1 MTETIIELKNLSIGY
16 GNKSVLQDV
25 NAKINKGEIVGIIGC
40 NGAGK
45 STLLKTIRGLLP
57 KQSGEILYFGRKLE
71 SFSEKEL
78 AREVAYLQQNV
89 EVGFGYTG
97 KDIVLAGRYPY
108 MKWWKGESISDEEL
122 ALKCMEYTGTKELA
136 ERPVNEVSGG
146 QKQRILLAKVLAQQT
161 PILFLDEPTSGLD
174 PSNSQVMKNI
184 ILDLKNK
191 GVTIILTTH
200 NMHDATELCD
210 RVAFIVDGNIKA
222 MDTPHNLIMSRR
234 YNEVTY
240 SYLENQKELNTTIAL
255 DKIST
260 DKKLQS
266 LIQAN
271 ALLSIHSNEPTLENI
286 FSEITGRKFL

>member
-57 KQSGEILYFGRKLE
+57 KQSGEILYFGRKVE

-146 QKQRILLAKVLAQQT
+146 QKQRILLAEVLAQQT
-161 PILFLDEPTSGLD
+161 PILFLDEPTTGLD
-174 PSNSQVMKNI
+174 MVYQEEIFRFSKALAEMGKTILMVVHELNLAAKYCSRI
-184 ILDLKNK
+184 ILLGEGTVIADGRPDNVFTEKILSKAYNAP
-191 GVTIILTTH
+191 VRVIRSHNTNEIIEISTKED
-200 NMHDATELCD
+200 NGRCQRD
-210 RVAFIVDGNIKA
+210 
-222 MDTPHNLIMSRR
+222 
-234 YNEVTY
+234 
-240 SYLENQKELNTTIAL
+240 KELL
-255 DKIST
+255 E
-260 DKKLQS
+260 
-266 LIQAN
+266 LICCKG
-271 ALLSIHSNEPTLENI
+271 SIC
-286 FSEITGRKFL
+286 

>member
-57 KQSGEILYFGRKLE
+57 KQSGEILYFGRKVE

-89 EVGFGYTG
+89 EVGFGYTA

-161 PILFLDEPTSGLD
+161 PILFLDEPTTGLD
-174 PSNSQVMKNI
+174 MVYQEEIFRFSKALAEMGKTILMVVHELNLAAKYCSRI
-184 ILDLKNK
+184 ILLGEGTVIADGRPDNVFTEKILSKAYNAP
-191 GVTIILTTH
+191 VRVIRSHNTNEIIEISTKED
-200 NMHDATELCD
+200 NGRCQRD
-210 RVAFIVDGNIKA
+210 
-222 MDTPHNLIMSRR
+222 
-234 YNEVTY
+234 
-240 SYLENQKELNTTIAL
+240 KELL
-255 DKIST
+255 E
-260 DKKLQS
+260 
-266 LIQAN
+266 LICCKG
-271 ALLSIHSNEPTLENI
+271 SIC
-286 FSEITGRKFL
+286 

>member
-1 MTETIIELKNLSIGY
+1 MTETIIELKNLSICY

-161 PILFLDEPTSGLD
+161 PILFLDEPTTGLD
-174 PSNSQVMKNI
+174 MVYQEEIFRFSKALAKMGKTILMVVHELNLAAKYCSRI
-184 ILDLKNK
+184 ILLGEGTVIADGRPDNVFTEKILSKAYNAP
-191 GVTIILTTH
+191 VRVIRSHNTNEIIEISTKED
-200 NMHDATELCD
+200 NGRCQRD
-210 RVAFIVDGNIKA
+210 
-222 MDTPHNLIMSRR
+222 
-234 YNEVTY
+234 
-240 SYLENQKELNTTIAL
+240 KELL
-255 DKIST
+255 E
-260 DKKLQS
+260 
-266 LIQAN
+266 LICCKG
-271 ALLSIHSNEPTLENI
+271 SIC
-286 FSEITGRKFL
+286 

>member
-161 PILFLDEPTSGLD
+161 PILFLDEPTTGLD
-174 PSNSQVMKNI
+174 MVYQEEIFRFSKALAKMGKTILMVVHELNLAAKYCSRIILLGEGTVIADGRPDNVFTEKILSKAYNAPVRVIRSHNI
-184 ILDLKNK
+184 IEISTKEDN
-191 GVTIILTTH
+191 GRCQR
-200 NMHDATELCD
+200 D
-210 RVAFIVDGNIKA
+210 
-222 MDTPHNLIMSRR
+222 
-234 YNEVTY
+234 
-240 SYLENQKELNTTIAL
+240 KELL
-255 DKIST
+255 E
-260 DKKLQS
+260 
-266 LIQAN
+266 LICCKG
-271 ALLSIHSNEPTLENI
+271 SIC
-286 FSEITGRKFL
+286 

>member
-1 MTETIIELKNLSIGY
+1 MTETIIELKKLSIGY

-161 PILFLDEPTSGLD
+161 PILFLDEPTTGLD
-174 PSNSQVMKNI
+174 MVYQEEIFRFSKALAKMGKTILMVVHELNLAAKYCSRI
-184 ILDLKNK
+184 ILLGEGTVIADGRPDNVFTEKILSKAYNAP
-191 GVTIILTTH
+191 VRVIRSHNTNEIIEISTKED
-200 NMHDATELCD
+200 NGRCQRD
-210 RVAFIVDGNIKA
+210 
-222 MDTPHNLIMSRR
+222 
-234 YNEVTY
+234 
-240 SYLENQKELNTTIAL
+240 KELL
-255 DKIST
+255 E
-260 DKKLQS
+260 
-266 LIQAN
+266 LICCKG
-271 ALLSIHSNEPTLENI
+271 SIC
-286 FSEITGRKFL
+286 

>member
-161 PILFLDEPTSGLD
+161 PILFLDEPTTGLD
-174 PSNSQVMKNI
+174 MVYQEEIFRFSQALAEMGKTILMVVHELNLAAKYCSRI
-184 ILDLKNK
+184 ILLGEGTVIADGRPANVFTEKILSKAYNAP
-191 GVTIILTTH
+191 VRVIRSHNTNEIIEISTKED
-200 NMHDATELCD
+200 NGRCQRD
-210 RVAFIVDGNIKA
+210 
-222 MDTPHNLIMSRR
+222 
-234 YNEVTY
+234 
-240 SYLENQKELNTTIAL
+240 KELL
-255 DKIST
+255 E
-260 DKKLQS
+260 
-266 LIQAN
+266 LICCKG
-271 ALLSIHSNEPTLENI
+271 SIC
-286 FSEITGRKFL
+286 

>member
-161 PILFLDEPTSGLD
+161 PILFLDEPTTGLD
-174 PSNSQVMKNI
+174 MVYQEEIFRFSKALAKMGKTILMVVHELNLAAKYCSRI
-184 ILDLKNK
+184 ILLGEGTVIADGRPDNVFTEKILSKAYNAT
-191 GVTIILTTH
+191 VRVIRSHNTNEIIEISTKED
-200 NMHDATELCD
+200 NGRCQSD
-210 RVAFIVDGNIKA
+210 
-222 MDTPHNLIMSRR
+222 
-234 YNEVTY
+234 
-240 SYLENQKELNTTIAL
+240 KELL
-255 DKIST
+255 E
-260 DKKLQS
+260 
-266 LIQAN
+266 LICCKG
-271 ALLSIHSNEPTLENI
+271 SIC
-286 FSEITGRKFL
+286 

>member
-16 GNKSVLQDV
+16 SNKSVLQDV

-161 PILFLDEPTSGLD
+161 PILFLDEPTTGLD
-174 PSNSQVMKNI
+174 MVYQEEIFRFSQALAEMGKTILMVVHELNLAAKYCSRI
-184 ILDLKNK
+184 ILLGEGTVIADGRPDNVFTEKILSKAYNAP
-191 GVTIILTTH
+191 VRVIRSHNTNEIIEISTKED
-200 NMHDATELCD
+200 NGRCQRD
-210 RVAFIVDGNIKA
+210 
-222 MDTPHNLIMSRR
+222 
-234 YNEVTY
+234 
-240 SYLENQKELNTTIAL
+240 KELL
-255 DKIST
+255 E
-260 DKKLQS
+260 
-266 LIQAN
+266 LICCKG
-271 ALLSIHSNEPTLENI
+271 SIC
-286 FSEITGRKFL
+286 

>member
-97 KDIVLAGRYPY
+97 KDIVLAGRFPY

-161 PILFLDEPTSGLD
+161 PILFLDEPTTGLD
-174 PSNSQVMKNI
+174 MVYQEEIFRFSQALAEMGKTILMVVHELNLAAKYCSRI
-184 ILDLKNK
+184 ILLGEGTVIADGRPDNVFTEKILSKAYNAP
-191 GVTIILTTH
+191 VRVIRSHNTNEIIEISTKED
-200 NMHDATELCD
+200 NGRCQRD
-210 RVAFIVDGNIKA
+210 
-222 MDTPHNLIMSRR
+222 
-234 YNEVTY
+234 
-240 SYLENQKELNTTIAL
+240 KELL
-255 DKIST
+255 E
-260 DKKLQS
+260 
-266 LIQAN
+266 LICCKG
-271 ALLSIHSNEPTLENI
+271 SIC
-286 FSEITGRKFL
+286 

>member
-45 STLLKTIRGLLP
+45 STLLKKIRGLLP
-57 KQSGEILYFGRKLE
+57 KQSGEILYFGRKVE

-161 PILFLDEPTSGLD
+161 PILFLDEPTTGLD
-174 PSNSQVMKNI
+174 MVYQEEIFRFSKALAEMGKTILMVVHELNLAAKYCSRI
-184 ILDLKNK
+184 ILLGEGTVIADGRPDNVFTEKILSKAYNAP
-191 GVTIILTTH
+191 VRVIRSHNTNEIIEISTKED
-200 NMHDATELCD
+200 NGRCQRD
-210 RVAFIVDGNIKA
+210 
-222 MDTPHNLIMSRR
+222 
-234 YNEVTY
+234 
-240 SYLENQKELNTTIAL
+240 KELL
-255 DKIST
+255 E
-260 DKKLQS
+260 
-266 LIQAN
+266 LICCKG
-271 ALLSIHSNEPTLENI
+271 SIC
-286 FSEITGRKFL
+286 

>member
-45 STLLKTIRGLLP
+45 STLLKMIRGLLP

-161 PILFLDEPTSGLD
+161 PILFLDEPTTGLD
-174 PSNSQVMKNI
+174 MVYQEEIFRFSKALAKMGKTILMVVHELNLAAKYCSRI
-184 ILDLKNK
+184 ILLGEGTVIADGRPDNVFTEKILSKAYNAP
-191 GVTIILTTH
+191 VRVIRSHNTNEIIEISTKED
-200 NMHDATELCD
+200 NGRCQRD
-210 RVAFIVDGNIKA
+210 
-222 MDTPHNLIMSRR
+222 
-234 YNEVTY
+234 
-240 SYLENQKELNTTIAL
+240 KELL
-255 DKIST
+255 E
-260 DKKLQS
+260 
-266 LIQAN
+266 LICCKG
-271 ALLSIHSNEPTLENI
+271 SIC
-286 FSEITGRKFL
+286 

>member
-122 ALKCMEYTGTKELA
+122 ALKCMEYTGTKELS
-136 ERPVNEVSGG
+136 ERPVNEVSVG

-161 PILFLDEPTSGLD
+161 PILFLDEPTTGLD
-174 PSNSQVMKNI
+174 MVYQEEIFRFSKALAKMGKTILMVVHELNLAAKYCSRI
-184 ILDLKNK
+184 ILLGEGTVIADGRPDNVFTEKILSKAYNAP
-191 GVTIILTTH
+191 VRVIRSHNTNEIIEISTKED
-200 NMHDATELCD
+200 NGRCQRD
-210 RVAFIVDGNIKA
+210 
-222 MDTPHNLIMSRR
+222 
-234 YNEVTY
+234 
-240 SYLENQKELNTTIAL
+240 KELL
-255 DKIST
+255 E
-260 DKKLQS
+260 
-266 LIQAN
+266 LICCKG
-271 ALLSIHSNEPTLENI
+271 SIC
-286 FSEITGRKFL
+286 

>member
-161 PILFLDEPTSGLD
+161 PILFVDEPTTGLD
-174 PSNSQVMKNI
+174 MVYQEEIFRFSKALAKMGKTILMVVHELNLAAKYCSRI
-184 ILDLKNK
+184 ILLGEGTVIADGRPDNVFTEKILSKAYNAP
-191 GVTIILTTH
+191 VRVIRSHNTNEIIEISTKED
-200 NMHDATELCD
+200 NGRCQRD
-210 RVAFIVDGNIKA
+210 
-222 MDTPHNLIMSRR
+222 
-234 YNEVTY
+234 
-240 SYLENQKELNTTIAL
+240 KELL
-255 DKIST
+255 E
-260 DKKLQS
+260 
-266 LIQAN
+266 LICCKG
-271 ALLSIHSNEPTLENI
+271 SIC
-286 FSEITGRKFL
+286 

>member
-25 NAKINKGEIVGIIGC
+25 NAKINKDEIVGIIGC

-161 PILFLDEPTSGLD
+161 PILFLDEPTTGLD
-174 PSNSQVMKNI
+174 MVYQEEIFRFSKALAKMGKTILMVVHELNLAAKYCSRI
-184 ILDLKNK
+184 ILLGEGTVIADGRPDNVFTEKILSKAYNAP
-191 GVTIILTTH
+191 VRVIRSHNTNEIIEISTKED
-200 NMHDATELCD
+200 NGRCQRD
-210 RVAFIVDGNIKA
+210 
-222 MDTPHNLIMSRR
+222 
-234 YNEVTY
+234 
-240 SYLENQKELNTTIAL
+240 KELL
-255 DKIST
+255 E
-260 DKKLQS
+260 
-266 LIQAN
+266 LICCKG
-271 ALLSIHSNEPTLENI
+271 SIC
-286 FSEITGRKFL
+286 

>member
-161 PILFLDEPTSGLD
+161 PILFLDEPTTGLD
-174 PSNSQVMKNI
+174 MVYQEEIFRFSKALAEMGKTILMVVHELNLAAKYCSRI
-184 ILDLKNK
+184 ILLREGTVIADGRPDNVFTEKILSKAYNAP
-191 GVTIILTTH
+191 VRVIRSHNTNEIIEISTKED
-200 NMHDATELCD
+200 NGRCQRD
-210 RVAFIVDGNIKA
+210 
-222 MDTPHNLIMSRR
+222 
-234 YNEVTY
+234 
-240 SYLENQKELNTTIAL
+240 KELL
-255 DKIST
+255 E
-260 DKKLQS
+260 
-266 LIQAN
+266 LICCKG
-271 ALLSIHSNEPTLENI
+271 SIC
-286 FSEITGRKFL
+286 